1 MIRFTVWKTAHHY
14 KGFQSSGHAGHGEGE
29 YDLVC
34 CGVSALAIN
43 AVNSVETFTEDACEI
58 EAAEDGGYLN
68 VRFPGTV
75 SWKTDLLMDSLVLG
89 IQNIREEYGE
99 EYITLRIEEV

>member
-1 MIRFTVWKTAHHY
+1 MGKRPIITKDFRAAA
-14 KGFQSSGHAGHGEGE
+14 HAGHGEGE

-68 VRFPGTV
+68 VRFSRTGVLEDGSFDGQSCPGY
-75 SWKTDLLMDSLVLG
+75 SEYPGG
-89 IQNIREEYGE
+89 IWR
-99 EYITLRIEEV
+99 RIYYP